1 MTSSN
6 MIRAARAM
14 LGWSA
19 QELANRADVHISTVQ
34 RIEQSGGELRGNVKT
49 VGRVI
54 SALDEAGIEFSSTG
68 DRDSVSLRNN
78 KNYSRLA
85 DTVK

>member
-6 MIRAARAM
+6 MIRAARAL

-19 QELANRADVHISTVQ
+19 QELANRSGVHISTVQ
-34 RIEQSGGELRGNVKT
+34 RIEQSGGPLRGNVRT

-54 SALDEAGIEFSSTG
+54 SALTEAGIEFASEG
-68 DRDSVSLRNN
+68 DKESVSLR
-78 KNYSRLA
+78 SGEHAQTLGS
-85 DTVK
+85 VK